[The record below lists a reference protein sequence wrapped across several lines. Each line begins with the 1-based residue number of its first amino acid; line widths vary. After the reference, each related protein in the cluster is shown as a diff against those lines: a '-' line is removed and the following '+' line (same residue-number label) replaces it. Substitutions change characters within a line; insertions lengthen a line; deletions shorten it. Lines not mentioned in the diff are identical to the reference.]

1 MLLRRITSL
10 IVLKPWRMRTFSEH
24 NFLSHTRVS
33 KSWSKSMYMLIGSSI
48 KEGGHH
54 YLHDGDSWF
63 SGDEVAEEM
72 REVDPE
78 EVEKWQG

>member
-1 MLLRRITSL
+1 
-10 IVLKPWRMRTFSEH
+10 
-24 NFLSHTRVS
+24 
-33 KSWSKSMYMLIGSSI
+33 MYMLIGSSI